1 MRGVDV
7 NFDYFM
13 ILVKVRIKLVNN
25 VNIEIK
31 RIKYNEDKLKNL
43 IDN

>member
-7 NFDYFM
+7 NFNYFM

>member
-1 MRGVDV
+1 M

>member
-1 MRGVDV
+1 MRGVDG